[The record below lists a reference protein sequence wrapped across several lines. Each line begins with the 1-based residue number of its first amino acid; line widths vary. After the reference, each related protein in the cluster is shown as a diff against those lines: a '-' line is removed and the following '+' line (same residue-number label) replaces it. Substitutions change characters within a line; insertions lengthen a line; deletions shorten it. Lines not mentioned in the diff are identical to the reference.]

1 MPEGGDQD
9 NQERTE
15 EPTDQRRKQFRD
27 DGQVP
32 VSRDLISTVGM
43 MVTVPIIAIGGGA
56 AATAVAQSFK
66 APFAMM
72 VEPTAAVES
81 VLTWA
86 PDLLN
91 HALIAMAPAFIV
103 MWLASLLVGIVQ
115 TKGNLTFKVLQ
126 PKFEKLNPL
135 QGLKKLASPDS
146 LQELLKSI
154 LKLVAIG
161 IACYIVFRTDAFRVM
176 ALDRADLHS
185 GMRTL
190 GNAIV
195 RLCAA
200 ATVAL
205 MATAALDYG
214 IQVYRI
220 NKKMRMTRDEL
231 KRDLKDQE
239 GDPHLRSRRKRIAH
253 QLSANRMIGNVADAD
268 VVINNPTHIAV
279 ALKYIHGET
288 DVPIVMAMGADQIA
302 LRIRAEARRHS
313 IPQLENRTLARTLY
327 QLCEV
332 GQPIPDETFG
342 PVAEVLSFVHRIRG
356 LRGMES
362 ENDRASS
369 A

>member
-1 MPEGGDQD
+1 MPQGGDQD

-43 MVTVPIIAIGGGA
+43 LVTVPLIAIGGG
-56 AATAVAQSFK
+56 TAVSAMVESFK
-66 APFAMM
+66 APFKMM
-72 VEPTAAVES
+72 TDPTAALES
-81 VLTWA
+81 VLNWA
-86 PDLLN
+86 PGLLN
-91 HALIAMAPAFIV
+91 HALLAMAPAFAA
-103 MWLASLLVGIVQ
+103 MWLASLVVGVVQ
-115 TKGNLTFKVLQ
+115 TKGNLSFKVMQ
-126 PKFEKLNPL
+126 PKLDKLNPL

-146 LQELLKSI
+146 LQELLKSL
-154 LKLVAIG
+154 LKLAAIG
-161 IACYIVFRTDAFRVM
+161 IACYIVFRTDAFRIM

-190 GNAIV
+190 GLAVV
-195 RLCAA
+195 RLTAA

-239 GDPHLRSRRKRIAH
+239 GDPHLRSRRRRIAH
-253 QLSANRMIGNVADAD
+253 ELSANRMIGNVADAD

-279 ALKYIHGET
+279 ALKYVHGET
-288 DVPIVMAMGADQIA
+288 EVPIVMAMGADQIA

-313 IPQLENRTLARTLY
+313 VPQLENRTLARTLY
-327 QLCEV
+327 QLAEV

-356 LRGMES
+356 LRGMEV
-362 ENDRASS
+362 EAEKPSS